1 MLRKFIV
8 KYVGGKYKDS
18 IDEIIELEDKEST
31 ICGYVSW
38 TLQNSSANSIYLYR
52 MGMDNLRLVAVAER
66 KVLVTMRVPYADYIT
81 KLI

>member
-1 MLRKFIV
+1 MRKEFIV
-8 KYVGGKYKDS
+8 KYVGGKYEYS
-18 IDEIIELEDKEST
+18 LDEIIELEDSESA

-52 MGMDNLRLVAVAER
+52 IDKGGLQLVAFAEK
-66 KVLVTMRVPYADYIT
+66 KVLITLKQRDAAYIA